1 MNGGI
6 SSPSSL
12 LAFPQSSMRDAEL
25 SSGLIE
31 TAELLVSLESP
42 SEAAL
47 RRAIS
52 ASYYAV
58 FHALAK
64 LVADSLIGEDPN
76 VRPTKAWIEVYC
88 GLNRGTCRGACANA
102 KSVGFPDEIHGF
114 AEAFVQLQAARH
126 EADYDPT
133 YAPDTKMA
141 QFLVRLADVNIRML
155 REVGKEDKKAFAA
168 WVLIT
173 GPGAKAARDKHR

>member
-1 MNGGI
+1 M
-6 SSPSSL
+6 PET
-12 LAFPQSSMRDAEL
+12 EL
-25 SSGLIE
+25 PSGLIE
-31 TAELLVSLESP
+31 TAEHPVSLESP

-47 RRAIS
+47 QRAVS
-52 ASYYAV
+52 ASHHAV

-76 VRPTKAWIEVYC
+76 IGPTKAWIEVYR
-88 GLNRGTCRGACANA
+88 GHNHGTCRGACANA

-114 AEAFVQLQAARH
+114 TEAFVQLQVARH

-133 YAPDTKMA
+133 YAPDTEMA
-141 QFLVRLADVNIRML
+141 ELLVGIADENIRML
-155 REVGKEDKKAFAA
+155 RKVGSKDKRAFAA
-168 WVLIT
+168 RVLIA